1 MNWIGKVLHSPL
13 ARDVAAAILTVLAH
27 ALSRQRHAQ

>member
-1 MNWIGKVLHSPL
+1 MRWLGKVLRSPL

-27 ALSRQRHAQ
+27 ALNRQRHAE

>member
-1 MNWIGKVLHSPL
+1 MNWLGKVLRSPL

-27 ALSRQRHAQ
+27 ALSRQRYTQ

>member
-1 MNWIGKVLHSPL
+1 MNWIGKVMRSPL